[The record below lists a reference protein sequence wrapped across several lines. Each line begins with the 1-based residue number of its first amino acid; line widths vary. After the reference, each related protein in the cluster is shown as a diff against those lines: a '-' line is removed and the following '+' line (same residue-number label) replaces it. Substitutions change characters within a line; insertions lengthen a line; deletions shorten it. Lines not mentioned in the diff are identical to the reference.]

1 MINNG
6 GVGGQYTTPYLCVLL
21 GRGDGSFDAP
31 ASYTLLGKPSRSTF
45 SDSAWLID
53 VNNDGKLDLVGDWGA
68 ALGRVN
74 GQFKQPI
81 PLPSGLAGIVALA
94 PGDFNGDG
102 KVDIAVAS
110 DTPDAIFQDPMAPAT
125 VYVLSGDGNGSFHV
139 SSKHSAAGVLDHLVT
154 VDLDGDG
161 LPDILYTSSSDQGT
175 MILGTD
181 LSRGQGGF
189 STATYSWPF
198 SDPESATDIVTGDFN
213 GDGKLDVAVPAG
225 FANGE
230 RILRS
235 SLGPAEAL

>member
-6 GVGGQYTTPYLCVLL
+6 GVGGQYTTPDLCVLL

-45 SDSAWLID
+45 SDSAWLVD

-68 ALGRVN
+68 ALGKGN

-125 VYVLSGDGNGSFHV
+125 VYVLSGSGTARST
-139 SSKHSAAGVLDHLVT
+139 SAANTPPLECSIT
-154 VDLDGDG
+154 WS
-161 LPDILYTSSSDQGT
+161 PSIWT
-175 MILGTD
+175 
-181 LSRGQGGF
+181 
-189 STATYSWPF
+189 
-198 SDPESATDIVTGDFN
+198 VTGSRIFSIR
-213 GDGKLDVAVPAG
+213 PA
-225 FANGE
+225 AT
-230 RILRS
+230 RAR
-235 SLGPAEAL
+235 